1 MKKTLIYIISVIG
14 LFSCDLD
21 EVPVSEVSKEPVF
34 STENGLEL
42 YANSFYEI
50 LPTPSA
56 AHQADNMCDYA
67 ARALVPNFILA
78 DAYGP
83 QQSDGWDWE
92 KLRNINYFIQNCTDP
107 RVSESVRMNYIGLAR
122 FFRAWFYFDKVKR
135 FGDVPWINK
144 AMEVDD
150 PDLYAARDSRTLV
163 MDSVLAD
170 LDFACE
176 HITLT
181 SDQTSSLI
189 TKYVAQAFKSRVCLF
204 EGTFRKYHTEYGLKE
219 SANAWLNEAVK
230 AAEDVIANSGFKL
243 YTANGTTKSYR
254 DLFISVKPVTTEV
267 MLAAVCD
274 KSLSVLNDANWYWT
288 SATYGPRLNL
298 IRTFVNT
305 YLMEDGTPFTDKEGY
320 KTMVFMDEVK
330 NRDKRLQQTIRM
342 GDYKRIDGGVQT
354 PAPPIFS
361 YTYTG
366 YQPIKYC
373 LDDVFYD
380 SGANNDNSIPLIRFA
395 EVLLNYAEALYE
407 AYGNPDYTDN
417 TFTLSPRAAI
427 DKVRARAGMPGV
439 ASDDFLERIRNERRV
454 ELAFE
459 DHRFWDVRR
468 WKIAPQ
474 TMDIYGVKIEKQ
486 GDGLIYTRQLVDKRT
501 WSDKMYLYPVS
512 NEELFK
518 NPLLKQNPDW

>member
-267 MLAAVCD
+267 MLAADFETREAYRIVELEERCR
-274 KSLSVLNDANWYWT
+274 KQQLN
-288 SATYGPRLNL
+288 
-298 IRTFVNT
+298 
-305 YLMEDGTPFTDKEGY
+305 EGWFP
-320 KTMVFMDEVK
+320 T
-330 NRDKRLQQTIRM
+330 
-342 GDYKRIDGGVQT
+342 
-354 PAPPIFS
+354 
-361 YTYTG
+361 
-366 YQPIKYC
+366 
-373 LDDVFYD
+373 LDDVPFKAVSMTPYQIMQCETIV
-380 SGANNDNSIPLIRFA
+380 SSVPGERK
-395 EVLLNYAEALYE
+395 AEAVR
-407 AYGNPDYTDN
+407 N
-417 TFTLSPRAAI
+417 TL
-427 DKVRARAGMPGV
+427 K
-439 ASDDFLERIRNERRV
+439 SDEVIG
-454 ELAFE
+454 
-459 DHRFWDVRR
+459 
-468 WKIAPQ
+468 I
-474 TMDIYGVKIEKQ
+474 
-486 GDGLIYTRQLVDKRT
+486 
-501 WSDKMYLYPVS
+501 
-512 NEELFK
+512 
-518 NPLLKQNPDW
+518 